1 MDAEVKD
8 APKDKEDENSE
19 PSVTQTIPD
28 KQTKLRSIPAV
39 VVRNENNDIIEQM
52 DEPSVDFS
60 QTVRRN
66 LKSKLIQRANSPVK
80 EQMDKI
86 QETLSENSESGS
98 EEGLSDSSDTERETA
113 TTGLGGMGEEG
124 VSTAVS
130 TQVDEKEPVVGEDQM
145 PDEEADKG
153 QVVEEDQAPAEEKE
167 KEPVVEKVE
176 PFVMEKSMENQ
187 TEKDVINDEE
197 EEKQRE
203 NTEVGT
209 RTEDSEE
216 RTKEIGEETDRAL
229 EEQKAEKGRTVEKEN
244 AEKDISVPKDNLEK
258 DSAIEKENVEN
269 VEGENVME
277 QDVTNLKINTGEK
290 DETVEKENLMEKV
303 DEIED
308 KNLSGENNK
317 DSDQP
322 VITDIETKDKNEE
335 AAKGTECLD
344 KEESEV
350 EKSLNTDDFSQFNLT
365 QPSTTVSPTSS
376 STAPPPPLMIP
387 ALGVA
392 VNPASI
398 PLMGQFSRGT
408 ADLNTV
414 AMQQF
419 QQFNVQPSVASSSAP
434 LTQVVYTPGIG
445 PVYPAGMNIQTT
457 PNRFPLTNQ
466 TLNVIHSGQLPQVNH
481 RFITGVPLGI
491 VPLVQSANIRQVIH
505 PQVTGVI
512 QPGTQE
518 THITSVP
525 TLIHSSVSQ
534 PSSTAQPATKT
545 TGQQDVTN
553 HSLQLSASQIP
564 VFSTSTQ
571 MQAITSTMQPQT
583 NIPAAQVA
591 STTTIAPHILLA
603 KQAQVKQVGTPTNPL
618 NHRSQVTVSSPQPQP
633 EVAKP
638 EAAPV
643 QQKADASTY
652 VDDDSI
658 DISLVNKVKMFY
670 FQCDKCTFVT
680 KSAQNFR
687 RHYMLHLNYKP
698 YVCSNCGFPSCNKYG
713 FSSHLRNHQECA
725 GQHFVYKKDGEAE
738 RQLERNVIACKH
750 HKWVSDEEN
759 DKSSKELFGDQ
770 RRFRFTSKRSDPA
783 SPAAASTVLG
793 ESTDDSTPDVQM
805 GVVKK
810 TYSGKKKIRDIL
822 GEMESKTKSLSQST
836 NPDDVSSPSEITK
849 KDSEE
854 TKNNFEN
861 VELTSDNMS
870 QISKKDVDGSLSQ
883 RERISSGNGS
893 EKMSIDVSEDNIQEK
908 EDDSDAMSDIIE
920 PLPATKINS
929 KTSESGHTHSKYSRK
944 SESNQPKKQYK
955 KMKSSFLHK
964 NLRKSKSFSFHKR
977 KKKFARR
984 KKQTNRVQNYEIV
997 DESNILDL
1005 PRVRKFKTTFD
1016 PSPDLYRRRKRGLL
1030 MEAEFLKPSKP
1041 SIPTKPDTKALALY
1055 YRCPYCGQSADSAMG
1070 IKRHAFWVH
1079 NMCEYTCNLC
1089 LFMSMSKQEC
1099 LRHCYADHP
1108 GTSPGIKRSFC
1119 KTMEVEEVVDDR
1131 NSQSKEED
1139 ENNQAED
1146 QMDSSEKE
1154 AEEREVEERVQPHK
1168 YPVKGAQDFRC
1179 IKCDLKFTR
1188 KGIQMHLLRT
1198 HNVFMYKCP
1207 YCKFIKKNKEDI
1219 TEHCNMEHNVKIS
1232 KAVRVTY
1239 NLNLGHE
1246 LVEFLSKDKK
1256 ELKKKPNHSKVL
1268 TFQKRLQ
1275 KKVKRPMSTK
1285 ATCPLC
1291 GFNSNYIGVQRHLAM
1306 KHKLKKLQCGR
1317 CGHVT
1322 YNKSVA
1328 VKHSKKSHKENTPYL
1343 LRAFADIETVQA
1355 MSRGELKKCGALN
1368 MLELKEKENSDQEEE
1383 VKKTESP
1390 LKVPSA
1396 NVPSVKDTKDEWVS
1410 CPVCFA
1416 EKRTLRG
1423 IELHMM
1429 YLHKICNWSC
1439 GRCGF
1444 ASTDKYVT
1452 LQHSVDLH
1460 QDEDP
1465 MISRALINLNRYLA
1479 ERNMELDYRS
1489 TKENYLE
1496 EKMEN
1501 FSRSDPYKPDFDD
1514 DDESVEDT
1522 SNSKKMTIKDQDE
1535 TSHDS
1540 STVESYSQKKAW
1552 KRRSCSPKGSDFSG
1566 AASEKCLLKK
1576 NLKDIP
1582 ALSRT
1587 SGGDSVESDSTE
1599 DSFVTKKRRKKC
1611 HPVAR
1616 SSPSLGFTPS
1626 SFVVRPKDMNQLN
1639 QGFSCVYCVYAAPLR
1654 HQVRLHCYDKHT
1666 NHPACLMEFQVS
1678 EEDKF
1683 YRNDDTE
1690 EVQLDL
1696 TEDSNGDVKTETEPM
1711 EYEGSGAKNVDKS
1724 VSEADNDETT
1734 GISDVAS
1741 SKANGGL
1748 NGQVKRSDSLTSGG
1762 ETDTDEL
1769 HSSEIIDNG
1778 GNRFQR
1784 GRKRKIKFD
1793 NPLKTLVHK
1802 LNSSQINLEDTF
1814 HGSLDD
1820 VDSFLNKYGVR
1831 TLNMD
1836 MLTQQQFSDFIE
1848 RFGSNLQPV

>member
-1 MDAEVKD
+1 MDAQE
-8 APKDKEDENSE
+8 KETSRAKESENGE
-19 PSVTQTIPD
+19 PSVTQAIPD

-80 EQMDKI
+80 EQTDKI

-113 TTGLGGMGEEG
+113 ATGLGRVGEEG
-124 VSTAVS
+124 VSTTVS
-130 TQVDEKEPVVGEDQM
+130 TQVNEGEPAAGTDQM
-145 PDEEADKG
+145 ADEEADKRHG
-153 QVVEEDQAPAEEKE
+153 VEDQVPAIEKE
-167 KEPVVEKVE
+167 RESNVEDAKEPVL
-176 PFVMEKSMENQ
+176 MEASMENQ
-187 TEKDVINDEE
+187 TEKNDINREE

-203 NTEVGT
+203 DTEVGA
-209 RTEDSEE
+209 RTEDGEE
-216 RTKEIGEETDRAL
+216 RTKEIGKQTESSL
-229 EEQKAEKGRTVEKEN
+229 EENKAEKVETVEKEN
-244 AEKDISVPKDNLEK
+244 AEKDVSTPKDNLVN
-258 DSAIEKENVEN
+258 DSAIEKENTEN
-269 VEGENVME
+269 VDGKNVIE
-277 QDVTNLKINTGEK
+277 QDETNLKINTVEK
-290 DETVEKENLMEKV
+290 DTVEKENLVEKN
-303 DEIED
+303 DEIEN
-308 KNLSGENNK
+308 KGGENNK
-317 DSDQP
+317 DYDQP
-322 VITDIETKDKNEE
+322 TITDTETKDNSEE
-335 AAKGTECLD
+335 AAKSTERLN
-344 KEESEV
+344 KGESEV
-350 EKSLNTDDFSQFNLT
+350 DKSLNTGDFSQFNLT
-365 QPSTTVSPTSS
+365 QPSTTTTVSPTSA

-398 PLMGQFSRGT
+398 PLMGQFPRNT

-419 QQFNVQPSVASSSAP
+419 QQFNVRPSVASSSAP
-434 LTQVVYTPGIG
+434 LTHVVYTPGIG
-445 PVYPAGMNIQTT
+445 PVYPAGMNIQTSA
-457 PNRFPLTNQ
+457 NRFPVANQ
-466 TLNVIHSGQLPQVNH
+466 TVNVIHTGHLPQGNH

-491 VPLVQSANIRQVIH
+491 VPLVQSTNIRPVLH
-505 PQVTGVI
+505 PQVPGVI

-525 TLIHSSVSQ
+525 ALIQASVSQ
-534 PSSTAQPATKT
+534 PSMQASSQPATNV
-545 TGQQDVTN
+545 TGQQAVTN
-553 HSLQLSASQIP
+553 HPPQFPASQISA
-564 VFSTSTQ
+564 FSPSTQ
-571 MQAITSTMQPQT
+571 MQTNTGAMQPQT
-583 NIPAAQVA
+583 NIPVGQHFV
-591 STTTIAPHILLA
+591 STTTVAPNILLA
-603 KQAQVKQVGTPTNPL
+603 KQAQVKQVGSPTNPVQQ
-618 NHRSQVTVSSPQPQP
+618 RSQVTVSSPQPRP
-633 EVAKP
+633 EGTKP
-638 EAAPV
+638 DTGPV

-725 GQHFVYKKDGEAE
+725 GQHFVYKKDSEAE

-750 HKWVSDEEN
+750 HKWVSDEES

-770 RRFRFTSKRSDPA
+770 RRFRFTTKRSDPV
-783 SPAAASTVLG
+783 SPVAATVISG
-793 ESTDDSTPDVQM
+793 ESTDDSTPDVQV

-822 GEMESKTKSLSQST
+822 GEMENKTKSLPQST
-836 NPDDVSSPSEITK
+836 NIEDTSSPSTK
-849 KDSEE
+849 ENSEE
-854 TKNNFEN
+854 TKNNFEDS
-861 VELTSDNMS
+861 ESKSDH
-870 QISKKDVDGSLSQ
+870 ISKKNVDASLSK
-883 RERISSGNGS
+883 REGISSAQHN
-893 EKMSIDVSEDNIQEK
+893 EEMSIDASKNFQEK

-929 KTSESGHTHSKYSRK
+929 QTSVGGRNHSKYSRK
-944 SESNQPKKQYK
+944 SESTQQKKQYK
-955 KMKSSFLHK
+955 NMKSSFLHK
-964 NLRKSKSFSFHKR
+964 NLKKAKSFSFHKR

-984 KKQTNRVQNYEIV
+984 KKQTDRVQNYEIV

-1016 PSPDLYRRRKRGLL
+1016 PSPDLYRRRKKGLL
-1030 MEAEFLKPSKP
+1030 MEEEFLKPSKP
-1041 SIPTKPDTKALALY
+1041 SIPTKSDTKASALY

-1099 LRHCYADHP
+1099 LKHCYADHP

-1119 KTMEVEEVVDDR
+1119 KTMEVEEVVDDGDTQ
-1131 NSQSKEED
+1131 NKEEEESSQS
-1139 ENNQAED
+1139 ED
-1146 QMDSSEKE
+1146 QTEGSEKEADEKE
-1154 AEEREVEERVQPHK
+1154 AEERVQPS
-1168 YPVKGAQDFRC
+1168 VKGAQDFRC
-1179 IKCDLKFTR
+1179 VKCDMKFTR
-1188 KGIQMHLLRT
+1188 KGIQMHLLRI
-1198 HNVFMYKCP
+1198 HKVFMHKCP
-1207 YCKFIKKNKEDI
+1207 YCTFINKNKEDI
-1219 TEHCNMEHNVKIS
+1219 MEHCNTEHNVKII
-1232 KAVRVTY
+1232 KPVRVTY

-1256 ELKKKPNHSKVL
+1256 EVKKHNFSKAL

-1275 KKVKRPMSTK
+1275 KKVKRPLSSK

-1291 GFNSNYIGVQRHLAM
+1291 GYSSNIIGVQRHLAM

-1322 YNKSVA
+1322 YNKPEA
-1328 VKHSKKSHKENTPYL
+1328 VKHSKKAHKEDTPYL
-1343 LRAFADIETVQA
+1343 LRAFADIETVKA
-1355 MSRGELKKCGALN
+1355 MSRGELKKCGATN
-1368 MLELKEKENSDQEEE
+1368 ILELKEQEDSDEEE
-1383 VKKTESP
+1383 EITSNKTESSP
-1390 LKVPSA
+1390 KVPSA
-1396 NVPSVKDTKDEWVS
+1396 YVPSQTNTKDEWVS
-1410 CPVCFA
+1410 CPICFA

-1429 YLHKICNWSC
+1429 HLHKICNWSC

-1452 LQHSVDLH
+1452 LQHSIDLH

-1479 ERNMELDYRS
+1479 ERNMELDYRT
-1489 TKENYLE
+1489 TKANYMN
-1496 EKMEN
+1496 EKMESL
-1501 FSRSDPYKPDFDD
+1501 SRADPYKPDFDD
-1514 DDESVEDT
+1514 DDDESVEE
-1522 SNSKKMTIKDQDE
+1522 SSYSKKMTVKDPDE
-1535 TSHDS
+1535 TSLDS
-1540 STVESYSQKKAW
+1540 SAVESFSPKKAW
-1552 KRRSCSPKGSDFSG
+1552 KRRSCSPKGSDYSS
-1566 AASEKCLLKK
+1566 AASEKGPLKK
-1576 NLKDIP
+1576 NLKDVA

-1611 HPVAR
+1611 HLVAR

-1626 SFVVRPKDMNQLN
+1626 SYVVRPKDMNQLS

-1678 EEDKF
+1678 EEEKF
-1683 YRNDDTE
+1683 FRSDGAD
-1690 EVQLDL
+1690 EVQLDVS
-1696 TEDSNGDVKTETEPM
+1696 EDNNGDVKTEVEPVA
-1711 EYEGSGAKNVDKS
+1711 EGSGAKNTDKS
-1724 VSEADNDETT
+1724 VSETERNGVSDMGSSTT
-1734 GISDVAS
+1734 D
-1741 SKANGGL
+1741 GGG

-1769 HSSEIIDNG
+1769 HSSDIIDNG
-1778 GNRFQR
+1778 SNRFQR

-1802 LNSSQINLEDTF
+1802 LNSTQINLEDTF